1 MKKQNKS
8 LYLCNNDDDVG
19 DAGMHGPDFVSALKE
34 LFLQLLGGLPADS
47 PQFLV
52 PFEDCIS

>member
-1 MKKQNKS
+1 MKKQNKA

-19 DAGMHGPDFVSALKE
+19 DTEIHDPDLASTLKE

-47 PQFLV
+47 PQFLL

>member
-1 MKKQNKS
+1 
-8 LYLCNNDDDVG
+8 
-19 DAGMHGPDFVSALKE
+19 MHDPDLTSVLKE

>member
-8 LYLCNNDDDVG
+8 LYLCNNNDVG
-19 DAGMHGPDFVSALKE
+19 DAGMHSPDLACALKE